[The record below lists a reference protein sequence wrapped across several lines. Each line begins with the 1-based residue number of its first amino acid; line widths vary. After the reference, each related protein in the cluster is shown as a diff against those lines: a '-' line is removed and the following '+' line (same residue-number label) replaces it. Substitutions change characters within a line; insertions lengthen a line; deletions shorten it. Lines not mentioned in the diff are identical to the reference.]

1 MSEIFTVALGGALG
15 AVSRYLLGL
24 LTVSRWGSAFPFG
37 TLMAN
42 FIGCFIIGLFMTL
55 VLARLDIPCD
65 LSGERPSKSDA
76 RSQVAARLKAAS
88 VISGIPPRY
97 FDADV

>member
-1 MSEIFTVALGGALG
+1 MDRAPDNRRGNNRLAYTGIF
-15 AVSRYLLGL
+15 
-24 LTVSRWGSAFPFG
+24 P
-37 TLMAN
+37 
-42 FIGCFIIGLFMTL
+42 IIAAIFRPTPIPKG